1 MVGGLCAHNAR
12 AKLLPV
18 RSYALR
24 PILHAKPVTISQE
37 RPRFA
42 SRLNPGPATNVA
54 PLAPPYSTTARRRW
68 APAAMQQKGQPRS
81 AKTKPSR
88 AEDSLRDP
96 TQAPRPL
103 PGAPTSISLEAKR
116 FGRWPPRTTG
126 LPTTESK
133 GETKDEAQQRLPASA
148 FVLRGTAAP
157 LGVGCWSFRSARRR
171 GGSRRADCLSLS
183 SERTMGLAERTAREN
198 HGACRENRPQE
209 RVARRHKMPAREP
222 IRMRRAKAWN
232 VEVENAYRFQ
242 CAGWRSAEEY
252 AQGEYADEI
261 SWFGDS
267 GLVEKVQNRQGLFM
281 YFKRLA
287 SVSAFVLRLRGGV
300 AAAAR
305 PSRRLGRGPRET
317 RAPRAGTA
325 SASTSTCRASR
336 SSSTRTTAAT
346 SRGAYARSHR
356 LPNTRAQD

>member
-183 SERTMGLAERTAREN
+183 SERTMGLAEKTARSN
-198 HGACRENRPQE
+198 ASRAGTRCPPANPSACAAPRLGTSRSRMPIGFNALGGGAPRSTP
-209 RVARRHKMPAREP
+209 
-222 IRMRRAKAWN
+222 RASTPTRSAGS
-232 VEVENAYRFQ
+232 AT
-242 CAGWRSAEEY
+242 AGWSRRCKIDRGCSCTSSGFATASA
-252 AQGEYADEI
+252 A
-261 SWFGDS
+261 
-267 GLVEKVQNRQGLFM
+267 
-281 YFKRLA
+281 
-287 SVSAFVLRLRGGV
+287 LRLRWLRRRGAWLGLAV
-300 AAAAR
+300 AVREKRVRRAQAPRVPRQVPAAR
-305 PSRRLGRGPRET
+305 QDLRVRERRRPQVEDHD
-317 RAPRAGTA
+317 PVDF
-325 SASTSTCRASR
+325 
-336 SSSTRTTAAT
+336 RTHERKTKT
-346 SRGAYARSHR
+346 HSEVY
-356 LPNTRAQD
+356 

>member
-133 GETKDEAQQRLPASA
+133 GETKDEAQQRLAASA

-252 AQGEYADEI
+252 AQGEYGDEI
-261 SWFGDS
+261 SWFSDS

-281 YFKRLA
+281 YFKR
-287 SVSAFVLRLRGGV
+287 FWGGV
-300 AAAAR
+300 RGTSSSVAS
-305 PSRRLGRGPRET
+305 PRRRGAWLGLAVAVREKT

-346 SRGAYARSHR
+346 SR
-356 LPNTRAQD
+356 